1 MRAALAFLAA
11 LATGPATA
19 ECRLALV
26 LGLDVSGS
34 VDPREYRLQLDGVA
48 GALETTG
55 AQKALFSMPG
65 AHVDIAI
72 YQWGAPWQQR
82 LLLDWTTLRSAADT
96 ALVAAQMRAASHNF
110 SDPST
115 AIGSAIEFGV
125 ALLSDRPDCWAH
137 TIDISGDGPSNSGPP
152 PGSLTLPA
160 PPYITVNGLVVN
172 PLARDNIG
180 KDLSR
185 AKTLR
190 NHYETQV
197 IRGPGAFVEVA
208 DSFQDFERAM
218 TRKLIR
224 EVQPAVVG
232 VVQEP

>member
-48 GALETTG
+48 GALETPG
-55 AQKALFSMPG
+55 VQKALFSMPG

-152 PGSLTLPA
+152 SGQSDPTRTALYHGQRPCREPLGARQYRQGSQPRQDLA
-160 PPYITVNGLVVN
+160 Q
-172 PLARDNIG
+172 PL
-180 KDLSR
+180 
-185 AKTLR
+185 
-190 NHYETQV
+190 
-197 IRGPGAFVEVA
+197 
-208 DSFQDFERAM
+208 
-218 TRKLIR
+218 
-224 EVQPAVVG
+224 
-232 VVQEP
+232 